1 MGVVHTA
8 GQPDKHAAV
17 VDVGPGGWLF
27 YCSDSNNKNRW
38 SSPYPLKFIAA
49 VLDKAPMAHKST

>member
-1 MGVVHTA
+1 MGVVHTT

-27 YCSDSNNKNRW
+27 YCSDSKNKNRW

-49 VLDKAPMAHKST
+49 VLDKAP